1 MHDGSVSAD
10 LAFTLKPGDAVLL
23 AGGDE
28 ARALA
33 DHANDLIL
41 AARCAE
47 AVGLMQRMIAD
58 STDYL
63 GQRKQFGT
71 PIGGFQSLRHRAA
84 AMQLAM
90 MKAAALTEV
99 AILAVDQDRPD
110 SAPAVSAA
118 CIEVGDDVRIVGESA
133 EIGRAAWRERVCQYG

>member
-23 AGGDE
+23 ADGDE
-28 ARALA
+28 ARVLA

-47 AVGLMQRMIAD
+47 AVGLMQRMNAG
-58 STDYL
+58 SVDYL

-71 PIGGFQSLRHRAA
+71 PIGGFQSLRHRAPD
-84 AMQLAM
+84 MQLAM
-90 MKAAALTEV
+90 RSEEHTSELQYLLR
-99 AILAVDQDRPD
+99 ISFAVF
-110 SAPAVSAA
+110 
-118 CIEVGDDVRIVGESA
+118 CF
-133 EIGRAAWRERVCQYG
+133 

>member
-84 AMQLAM
+84 DMQLAM
-90 MKAAALTEV
+90 MT
-99 AILAVDQDRPD
+99 
-110 SAPAVSAA
+110 S
-118 CIEVGDDVRIVGESA
+118 
-133 EIGRAAWRERVCQYG
+133 GRAHARTPVPNAHHR

>member
-1 MHDGSVSAD
+1 MLVERGLVRGGAALVAGAAEADLLLLASDDALLLIAADGDKVEQRHRIMHDGSVSAD

-47 AVGLMQRMIAD
+47 AVGRSEERRVGKECV
-58 STDYL
+58 STC
-63 GQRKQFGT
+63 R
-71 PIGGFQSLRHRAA
+71 SRW
-84 AMQLAM
+84 
-90 MKAAALTEV
+90 
-99 AILAVDQDRPD
+99 
-110 SAPAVSAA
+110 APYHSKKKTNNTRQA
-118 CIEVGDDVRIVGESA
+118 
-133 EIGRAAWRERVCQYG
+133 QPLKYTQKN